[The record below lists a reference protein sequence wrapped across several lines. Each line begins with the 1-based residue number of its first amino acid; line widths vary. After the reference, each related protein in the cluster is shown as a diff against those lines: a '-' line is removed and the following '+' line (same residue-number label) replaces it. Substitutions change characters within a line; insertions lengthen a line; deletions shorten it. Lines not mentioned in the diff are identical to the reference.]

1 MKPEWQRGGRNSEA
15 RGSTALLS
23 LLLLFCLGCL
33 HRMPSSQGTYRL
45 EENANFPLLVP
56 SFASTVVDGD
66 FQTARLFLAEN
77 DQKNE
82 GRHTRDCSVEGE
94 VFSLHPDYRASAWTV
109 QSLSLQGWNHRGSEV
124 DIDAQWKLLAE
135 KLDLLERNGCF
146 APGETAASI
155 RQAIA
160 SVIPL
165 PAGELQSFF
174 YSADAEG
181 FVDLAPGMEIKLEEL
196 QMSLPKTFQVARPE
210 VGDQRTASGLTSSE
224 GYFEVVSGSGGTA
237 LRRSKSKHGR
247 SAGGNE
253 LYPDL
258 TNRFATTPRMRLF
271 FESLSKDGS
280 TRSAMLLGSSNMRD
294 LDATTELIRSR
305 GKVACATHRPES
317 VCVVFVNDS
326 VSLLASL
333 WINGRSTLYPLG
345 TQLAVVLPEL
355 HQRRQAKLLS
365 SVRVMRSLASGAYAE
380 ILFPKTMEALRQVTL
395 LPGDRVAWH
404 Q

>member
-1 MKPEWQRGGRNSEA
+1 MKPEWQRGSQNSEA

-45 EENANFPLLVP
+45 EENVNFPLLVP

-82 GRHTRDCSVEGE
+82 GRNTRDCSVKGE
-94 VFSLHPDYRASAWTV
+94 VFSLHSDDRARTWTV
-109 QSLSLQGWNHRGSEV
+109 QSLSLQGWNHRGSEI
-124 DIDAQWKLLAE
+124 DLDAQWKLLAE

-146 APGETAASI
+146 APGENAASI

-196 QMSLPKTFQVARPE
+196 QMPKTFQAARPE

-258 TNRFATTPRMRLF
+258 PNRFATTPRMRLF

-280 TRSAMLLGSSNMRD
+280 TRSAMLLGSSNLRD
-294 LDATTELIRSR
+294 LNATTERIRSC
-305 GKVACATHRPES
+305 GKVACATHQPES

-333 WINGRSTLYPLG
+333 WINGHSTLYPLG
-345 TQLAVVLPEL
+345 TQLALILPEL
-355 HQRRQAKLLS
+355 PQCKQAEVLS
-365 SVRVMRSLASGAYAE
+365 SVRVMRPLASGAYAE
-380 ILFPKTMEALRQVTL
+380 ILFPKTMEAMRQVTL
-395 LPGDRVAWH
+395 LPGDRIAWR